1 MFVRGIMRGDRGSER
16 QKAGRPARRVRN
28 ERQARVWTASAAG
41 DFGRG
46 LAERPGRA
54 RLPRVS
60 ERFGRR
66 AARGAG
72 ECSARRLRPTRRRD
86 RSDRRRRSL
95 PYLQARAHQRR
106 IEFRP
111 LRAARL
117 WPCPFRPAARLA
129 SPVCPCG
136 SAPVEVSWKSRAAR
150 RGGIRRTVAI
160 RRGIRPKERVEPDS
174 GGCPNS
180 LRPRVCQAIA
190 EVKAHNL
197 SPHWPRF
204 PHAAAVFPPCASSPH
219 APDTPFL
226 PPAAASSLQPF

>member
-1 MFVRGIMRGDRGSER
+1 MRKGILTRLPYAWGEGWANHFQRFFRDFWAGIGGRRGGQRAAPRAVRGTSAKRGL
-16 QKAGRPARRVRN
+16 
-28 ERQARVWTASAAG
+28 WTASAAG
-41 DFGRG
+41 DFGCS
-46 LAERPGRA
+46 
-54 RLPRVS
+54 RVS
-60 ERFGRR
+60 VRLGSR

-111 LRAARL
+111 FRAARL

-160 RRGIRPKERVEPDS
+160 RRRMWAAKKMEPDS
-174 GGCPNS
+174 GSSPNS
-180 LRPRVCQAIA
+180 L
-190 EVKAHNL
+190 
-197 SPHWPRF
+197 
-204 PHAAAVFPPCASSPH
+204 
-219 APDTPFL
+219 
-226 PPAAASSLQPF
+226 

>member
-1 MFVRGIMRGDRGSER
+1 MRGSER
-16 QKAGRPARRVRN
+16 RKAGRPARRVRN

-41 DFGRG
+41 DSGRG

-54 RLPRVS
+54 LLTRVS
-60 ERFGRR
+60 ERLPPPPRLRRTGGSR

-111 LRAARL
+111 FRAARL

-160 RRGIRPKERVEPDS
+160 RGEIRTEKRMEL
-174 GGCPNS
+174 PNGS
-180 LRPRVCQAIA
+180 NP
-190 EVKAHNL
+190 N
-197 SPHWPRF
+197 
-204 PHAAAVFPPCASSPH
+204 
-219 APDTPFL
+219 FL
-226 PPAAASSLQPF
+226 